1 MTITLQEA
9 YHMLTESRQNYG
21 DLKKCEFHIHT
32 PASHD
37 YRLVAKKTYK
47 QLSEKEIVEI
57 AYDHGMFSQDLRDF
71 IMAELELGKY
81 EGAEYQH
88 SLRSTPFSSFKEYL
102 SYQLIA
108 HTLYKNDIEVAVI
121 TDHNT
126 IEGYRKL
133 VFALNEYFRNLDQ
146 AKSRIKLLLGIEISC
161 SEQIHLVGIFDD
173 FMMKQVEKL
182 IEEHIPS
189 KESGT
194 YETSLSMI
202 DKIEKIGG
210 ISYIAHINSSNL
222 RNTTSLYK
230 KTLFNHVALN
240 VIGLTS
246 SDREKQ
252 LNIINSYGISKQL
265 DKFCFIYE
273 GDSHE
278 INEIGK
284 KNTWIKMSI
293 VSFGSLKKAFINHKL
308 SVFIDKPTSTN
319 KIIKGLLIDPGKH
332 GYLKKKNGEDP
343 FVINFSSDLNCII
356 GGRGTGKST
365 ILNVLE
371 VVFTLEANSKSV
383 LQFISRNDLIFI
395 HFVYLEN
402 EYLLRFIPQL
412 KKDHIYSD
420 YKPFEEEAIIEEV
433 NSKRVLLK
441 HHWIELYRTNK
452 IGESVNFKMIDDID
466 EKMGILNGVYRKSYS
481 INNIIEQINNGK
493 IGEFVKEVVFNG
505 LPFKERDIFLKT
517 FEKLPKRRMRKFLEA
532 EIPRIDK
539 SMDARKDSIEAS
551 LKEFNSIHRKH
562 FSIVYSPKL
571 NNSFKYIDILV
582 GDFNNRQFLSGYRMT
597 WGGVE
602 SFIVAIC
609 NKMDFMKFLT
619 LLIQNKFKEIEKQ
632 VSILSYQADK
642 NPTFYDV
649 DQNRKY
655 VEQKDITEIYR
666 TIRDKLL
673 FDRERLIMC
682 FQLYFEVIDDFSIMF
697 NTSAK
702 EIVTTIA
709 PIMKDINEIS
719 LGQKVVAILTFIFE
733 YGKHFNDNTPL
744 IIDQPEDNLDNQYI
758 YKNLVNSLKQIK
770 NNRQIIVVT
779 HSSTI
784 VTNADAEQVIILDS
798 DSRNGWIEKKGYPD
812 NDVVTKH
819 IINYLEGGE
828 ESFKHKIG
836 MYEKVLV
843 KVNKS

>member
-1 MTITLQEA
+1 MF
-9 YHMLTESRQNYG
+9 
-21 DLKKCEFHIHT
+21 KK
-32 PASHD
+32 
-37 YRLVAKKTYK
+37 
-47 QLSEKEIVEI
+47 
-57 AYDHGMFSQDLRDF
+57 
-71 IMAELELGKY
+71 
-81 EGAEYQH
+81 
-88 SLRSTPFSSFKEYL
+88 
-102 SYQLIA
+102 
-108 HTLYKNDIEVAVI
+108 
-121 TDHNT
+121 
-126 IEGYRKL
+126 
-133 VFALNEYFRNLDQ
+133 
-146 AKSRIKLLLGIEISC
+146 
-161 SEQIHLVGIFDD
+161 
-173 FMMKQVEKL
+173 VEKL
-182 IEEHIPS
+182 IDEHIPS

-230 KTLFNHVALN
+230 KTLFNHIALN

-246 SDREKQ
+246 SDKENQ
-252 LNIINSYGISKQL
+252 LRIINSYGVAKQL

-273 GDSHE
+273 GDSHQ

-293 VSFGSLKKAFINHKL
+293 ASFGSLKKAFINHKL

-319 KIIKGLLIDPGKH
+319 KFIKGLLIDPGKH
-332 GYLKKKNGEDP
+332 GYLKKKNGDEP

-383 LQFISRNDLIFI
+383 LKFISRNNLIII
-395 HFVYLEN
+395 HFVYLEK
-402 EYLLRFIPQL
+402 EYLLKFIPQL

-420 YKPFEEEAIIEEV
+420 YRPFEEEAIIEEV
-433 NSKRVLLK
+433 NSERIVLS
-441 HHWIELYRTNK
+441 HHWIELYRVNK
-452 IGESVNFKMIDDID
+452 IGEAVNFKIIDDVE
-466 EKMGILNGVYRKSYS
+466 EKKEILNGVYRKSYS
-481 INNIIEQINNGK
+481 INNIIEQINKGK
-493 IGEFVKEVVFNG
+493 IGEFIKEVVFNG
-505 LPFKERDIFLKT
+505 LPFKERDTFLKT
-517 FEKLPKRRMRKFLEA
+517 FEKLSKPRMRTFLEA
-532 EIPRIDK
+532 ELPLIDK
-539 SMDARKDSIEAS
+539 SMDARKGTIEAS
-551 LKEFNSIHRKH
+551 LKEFNSIHKNH
-562 FSIVYSPKL
+562 FSIIYSPKL
-571 NNSFKYIDILV
+571 DNSLKYIDILV
-582 GDFNNRQFLSGYRMT
+582 GDFNNRQFLSGYRIT
-597 WGGVE
+597 WGGIE
-602 SFIVAIC
+602 RFIVDVC

-619 LLIQNKFKEIEKQ
+619 LLFQNKFKEIERQ
-632 VSILSYQADK
+632 VSVLSYQVDR
-642 NPTFYDV
+642 NLTFSDV
-649 DQNRKY
+649 DQNRKH
-655 VEQKDITEIYR
+655 VELKDITDIYR
-666 TIRDKLL
+666 TIRNKLL
-673 FDRERLIMC
+673 SDRERLIKC

-697 NTSAK
+697 NTSSK

-770 NNRQIIVVT
+770 NNRQIIIVT

-784 VTNADAEQVIILDS
+784 VTNADAEQVVILDS
-798 DSRNGWIEKKGYPD
+798 DSKNGWIEKKGYPD

-836 MYEKVLV
+836 MYEKVLQ
-843 KVNKS
+843 K

>member
-1 MTITLQEA
+1 MTISLLKA

-37 YRLVAKKTYK
+37 YRLIANKSYK
-47 QLSEKEIVEI
+47 QLTEKEIVEI
-57 AYDHGMFSQDLRDF
+57 AYEHGMFSIELRDF
-71 IMAELELGKY
+71 MMTELALGKY
-81 EGAEYQH
+81 EGAEYHH
-88 SLRSTPFSSFKEYL
+88 SIRKTPFNSFKEYL

-108 HTLYKNDIEVAVI
+108 YTLYENDIEVAVI

-126 IEGYRKL
+126 IEGYKKL
-133 VFALNEYFRNLDQ
+133 LFALNEYFRRKIKYSNEG
-146 AKSRIKLLLGIEISC
+146 KSQIKLLLGIEISC
-161 SEQIHLVGIFDD
+161 SEQIHLVGIFEECM
-173 FMMKQVEKL
+173 FKQVEKL
-182 IEEHIPS
+182 IDEHIPS

-230 KTLFNHVALN
+230 KTLFNHFALN

-246 SDREKQ
+246 SDKENQ
-252 LNIINSYGISKQL
+252 LRIIRSYGITKQL

-273 GDSHE
+273 GDSHQ

-293 VSFGSLKKAFINHKL
+293 ASFGSLKKAFINHKL

-319 KIIKGLLIDPGKH
+319 KFIKGLLIDSGKH
-332 GYLKKKNGEDP
+332 GYLKKKNGDEP
-343 FVINFSSDLNCII
+343 FVIDFSSDLNCII

-383 LQFISRNDLIFI
+383 LKFISRNDLIII
-395 HFVYLEN
+395 HFVYLDK
-402 EYLLRFIPQL
+402 EYLLKFIPQL

-420 YKPFEEEAIIEEV
+420 YKPFEETAIIEED
-433 NSKRVLLK
+433 SERIVLN
-441 HHWIELYRTNK
+441 HHWIELYEINK
-452 IGESVNFKMIDDID
+452 IGESVNFKNIDDVD
-466 EKMGILNGVYRKSYS
+466 GKVEVLNGVYRKSYS
-481 INNIIEQINNGK
+481 INNIVEQINKGK

-505 LPFKERDIFLKT
+505 LPFKERDTFLRT
-517 FEKLPKRRMRKFLEA
+517 FEKLSKTRMRTFLEA
-532 EIPRIDK
+532 ELPLINK
-539 SMDARKDSIEAS
+539 SMDTRKDNIEAS
-551 LKEFNSIHRKH
+551 LKEFNSIHENH
-562 FSIVYSPKL
+562 FNIVYSPKL
-571 NNSFKYIDILV
+571 NNSLKYIDILV

-597 WGGVE
+597 WGGIERFLVDV
-602 SFIVAIC
+602 SS
-609 NKMDFMKFLT
+609 KMDFMKFLT
-619 LLIQNKFKEIEKQ
+619 LLFQNKFREIERQ
-632 VSILSYQADK
+632 VSVLSYQVDS
-642 NPTFYDV
+642 NLTFSDV
-649 DQNRKY
+649 DQNRKHI
-655 VEQKDITEIYR
+655 EQKDITDIYR
-666 TIRDKLL
+666 KIRDKLL
-673 FDRERLIMC
+673 YDRDRLIKC
-682 FQLYFEVIDDFSIMF
+682 FQHYFEVVDDFSILF
-697 NTSAK
+697 NTSSK

-784 VTNADAEQVIILDS
+784 VTNADAEQVVILDS
-798 DSRNGWIEKKGYPD
+798 DSKNGWIEKKGYPD

-836 MYEKVLV
+836 MYEKVLQ
-843 KVNKS
+843 K